1 MDDALTLRRSWVQIP
16 FDPYSS
22 GFIFEIQQKKKN
34 SRTINSQIP
43 NWINLECM
51 KANEKANEQLK
62 PCIINA
68 EKINVVI
75 RHVETAPNHHLL
87 AVMIHQKRCDF
98 SLVLSRK
105 VSYVH
110 ESGL

>member
-1 MDDALTLRRSWVQIP
+1 MPDSDPFFSSIMIRIP

-51 KANEKANEQLK
+51 KANEKVNEQLK
-62 PCIINA
+62 TLYN
-68 EKINVVI
+68 
-75 RHVETAPNHHLL
+75 
-87 AVMIHQKRCDF
+87 
-98 SLVLSRK
+98 
-105 VSYVH
+105 
-110 ESGL
+110 